1 MNCIKKV
8 EIKIS
13 YTENLQQEPTEV
25 AMYEEQIIYAR
36 TLFDL
41 RLKMQEQTKSDN
53 EISTI
58 QKVVR
63 E

>member
-25 AMYEEQIIYAR
+25 VAYEEQMIYAR